1 MVCRFS
7 KRSLILCNT
16 QRFSEH
22 AVFTSMS
29 AYHLGH
35 PWNDQ
40 EASLR
45 LIAVMSEPS
54 WRRLV
59 LVAADTLPGNMA
71 GLEQGTRDTL

>member
-1 MVCRFS
+1 
-7 KRSLILCNT
+7 
-16 QRFSEH
+16 
-22 AVFTSMS
+22 MS
-29 AYHLGH
+29 VYHLGH

-45 LIAVMSEPS
+45 LIAVMSEPN

>member
-1 MVCRFS
+1 
-7 KRSLILCNT
+7 
-16 QRFSEH
+16 
-22 AVFTSMS
+22 MS
-29 AYHLGH
+29 ACHPGH

-59 LVAADTLPGNMA
+59 LVAADTLPGNMV
-71 GLEQGTRDTL
+71 GLEQGTRDPL